1 MVNWDGKML
10 KHHAEIAVL
19 TLTSENALSTQGA
32 EQRITCLHMAHG
44 RHAGSVIFK
53 IGDWEGLAITCC
65 GSVTPL
71 TSKMVILL

>member
-1 MVNWDGKML
+1 
-10 KHHAEIAVL
+10 
-19 TLTSENALSTQGA
+19 
-32 EQRITCLHMAHG
+32 MAHG

-53 IGDWEGLAITCC
+53 IGDWEGLAISCC